1 MRSNKKMLAVSAIL
15 AAAMM
20 MTACGGNTA
29 SSSTASST
37 ASSVA
42 SSAASSEA
50 VSESQAEDGVVKPI
64 DTGSAEDI
72 TSDKESYKTAA
83 DIKSI
88 KDGQIDL
95 VLYSYDAYEQ
105 ADIDGLKE
113 GDVIRTHLDG
123 ADEATDVTIESI
135 ETNSDTG
142 YVTINGGIEEGG
154 IDLCMDHDVYR
165 TLTFDD
171 YPVYYKTGEVTM
183 PLADDVTLSDS
194 SADPQATAVESDG
207 AAAVE
212 EAFNADPDYW
222 ICNNTTIFTD
232 HGKVSSILRVWVP

>member
-1 MRSNKKMLAVSAIL
+1 MNLKYKILAVL
-15 AAAMM
+15 AATVLL
-20 MTACGGNTA
+20 TACGGNTA
-29 SSSTASST
+29 GSPA

-42 SSAASSEA
+42 SSAASSETT
-50 VSESQAEDGVVKPI
+50 STSQGEAGVIKPI

-83 DIKSI
+83 KIKSI
-88 KDGQIDL
+88 QDGQIDL
-95 VLYSYDAYEQ
+95 VLYSYDAYAQ

-123 ADEATDVTIESI
+123 TDEAADVTIESI
-135 ETNSDTG
+135 ETNADTG
-142 YVTINGGIEEGG
+142 FVTINGNGGIEEGG
-154 IDLCMDHDVYR
+154 IELCRERDVYR
-165 TLTFDD
+165 TITFDD
-171 YPVYYKTGEVTM
+171 YPVYYEVGEVTM

-194 SADPQATAVESDG
+194 SADPQATPVESDG
-207 AAAVE
+207 IAAVA
-212 EAFNADPDYW
+212 EAFHADPDYW

>member
-1 MRSNKKMLAVSAIL
+1 MRLNKKMIVVSAVL

-20 MTACGGNTA
+20 MTACGGSTA
-29 SSSTASST
+29 SSSASST

-50 VSESQAEDGVVKPI
+50 VSESQADDGVVKPI

-83 DIKSI
+83 NIKSV

-135 ETNSDTG
+135 ETNADTG
-142 YVTINGGIEEGG
+142 SVTINGGIEEGG

-171 YPVYYKTGEVTM
+171 YPVYYKVGEVTM

-194 SADPQATAVESDG
+194 SADPQATPVESDG

-222 ICNNTTIFTD
+222 TCNNTTIFTD
-232 HGKVSSILRVWVP
+232 HGKVSNILRVWVP

>member
-1 MRSNKKMLAVSAIL
+1 MNLKYKILAVL
-15 AAAMM
+15 AATVLL
-20 MTACGGNTA
+20 TACGGNTA
-29 SSSTASST
+29 GSPA

-42 SSAASSEA
+42 SSAASSETT
-50 VSESQAEDGVVKPI
+50 STSQGEAGVIKPM

-83 DIKSI
+83 KIKSI
-88 KDGQIDL
+88 QDGQIDL
-95 VLYSYDAYEQ
+95 VLYGYDAYVQ

-123 ADEATDVTIESI
+123 TDEAADVTIESI
-135 ETNSDTG
+135 ETNADTG
-142 YVTINGGIEEGG
+142 FVTINGGIEEGG
-154 IDLCMDHDVYR
+154 IELCRERDVYR
-165 TLTFDD
+165 TITFDD
-171 YPVYYKTGEVTM
+171 YPVYYEVGEVTM

-194 SADPQATAVESDG
+194 SADPQATPVESDG
-207 AAAVE
+207 IAAVA
-212 EAFNADPDYW
+212 EAFHADPDYW

>member
-1 MRSNKKMLAVSAIL
+1 MNLKYKILAVL
-15 AAAMM
+15 AATVLL
-20 MTACGGNTA
+20 TACGGNTA
-29 SSSTASST
+29 GSPA

-42 SSAASSEA
+42 SSAASSETT
-50 VSESQAEDGVVKPI
+50 STSQGEAGVIKPL

-83 DIKSI
+83 KIKSI
-88 KDGQIDL
+88 QDGQIDL
-95 VLYSYDAYEQ
+95 VLYSYDAYVQ

-123 ADEATDVTIESI
+123 TDEAADVTIESI
-135 ETNSDTG
+135 ETNADAG
-142 YVTINGGIEEGG
+142 FVTINGGIEEGG
-154 IDLCMDHDVYR
+154 IELCRDRDVYR
-165 TLTFDD
+165 TITFDD
-171 YPVYYKTGEVTM
+171 YPVYYEVGEVTM

-194 SADPQATAVESDG
+194 SADPQATPVESDG
-207 AAAVE
+207 IAAVA
-212 EAFNADPDYW
+212 EAFHADPDYW

>member
-1 MRSNKKMLAVSAIL
+1 MNLKSKILAVL
-15 AAAMM
+15 AATVLL
-20 MTACGGNTA
+20 TACGGNTA
-29 SSSTASST
+29 SSPA

-42 SSAASSEA
+42 SSAASSETT
-50 VSESQAEDGVVKPI
+50 STSQGEADVIKPI
-64 DTGSAEDI
+64 DTGRAEDI

-83 DIKSI
+83 KIKSI
-88 KDGQIDL
+88 QDGQIDL
-95 VLYSYDAYEQ
+95 ILYSYDAYAQ

-123 ADEATDVTIESI
+123 TDEAADVTIESI
-135 ETNSDTG
+135 ETNADAG

-154 IDLCMDHDVYR
+154 IELCRDRDVYR
-165 TLTFDD
+165 TITFDD
-171 YPVYYKTGEVTM
+171 YPVYYEVGEVTM

-194 SADPQATAVESDG
+194 SADPQATPVESDG
-207 AAAVE
+207 IAAVA
-212 EAFNADPDYW
+212 EAFHADPDYW

>member
-1 MRSNKKMLAVSAIL
+1 MRLNKKMIAVSAVL

-29 SSSTASST
+29 SSSASST

-50 VSESQAEDGVVKPI
+50 ASSQADDGVVKPI

-83 DIKSI
+83 NIKSI
-88 KDGQIDL
+88 KDGQADL

-123 ADEATDVTIESI
+123 ADDATDVTIESI
-135 ETNSDTG
+135 ETNADTG

-171 YPVYYKTGEVTM
+171 YPVYYKAGEVTM

-194 SADPQATAVESDG
+194 SADPQATPVESDG

-212 EAFNADPDYW
+212 EAFNGDPDNW
-222 ICNNTTIFTD
+222 TCNNTTIFTD

>member
-1 MRSNKKMLAVSAIL
+1 MNLKYKILAVL
-15 AAAMM
+15 AATVLL
-20 MTACGGNTA
+20 TACGGNTA
-29 SSSTASST
+29 SSPA

-42 SSAASSEA
+42 SSAASSETT
-50 VSESQAEDGVVKPI
+50 STSQGEAGVIKPI

-83 DIKSI
+83 KIKSI
-88 KDGQIDL
+88 QDGQIDL
-95 VLYSYDAYEQ
+95 VLYGYDAYVQ

-123 ADEATDVTIESI
+123 TDEAADVTIESI
-135 ETNSDTG
+135 ETNADTG
-142 YVTINGGIEEGG
+142 FVTINGGIEEGG
-154 IDLCMDHDVYR
+154 IELCRERDVYR
-165 TLTFDD
+165 TITFDD
-171 YPVYYKTGEVTM
+171 YPVYYEVGEVTM

-194 SADPQATAVESDG
+194 SADPQATPVESDG
-207 AAAVE
+207 IAAVA
-212 EAFNADPDYW
+212 EAFHADPDYW